1 MPSDFIKKNHC
12 VICFSCKIKCIAHCF
27 SQCYAKQKINL
38 ACPNPGNLEPWHID
52 NPVNIIDDIQNTEMF
67 KT

>member
-1 MPSDFIKKNHC
+1 M
-12 VICFSCKIKCIAHCF
+12 AHCF